1 MIDPIPPLPPAPPD
15 PGPYRSDPVTALR
28 SQVEYLKCQVEA
40 LEADAAANLE
50 ALWDNM
56 IYRLRALVLVIL
68 GCALGAYIVTYKHL
82 MSPQPHKVS
91 FLQVQVETP
100 PKQLHCEPPQRL
112 MSETP

>member
-1 MIDPIPPLPPAPPD
+1 
-15 PGPYRSDPVTALR
+15 
-28 SQVEYLKCQVEA
+28 VEA

-50 ALWDNM
+50 ALRDNM